1 MAKFTPDPA
10 GMHHVL
16 RGVGG
21 PVWNDIQKRTR
32 RATTFAKAQVGKDT
46 RALYRSIS
54 SRVSV
59 GSRGGVTGVVTANNK
74 KAIMHHNGT
83 RPHIIMANKSS
94 TLRFKS
100 RGKIVYAKVVRHPG
114 TKPNRFLTDSL
125 NKVV

>member
-10 GMHHVL
+10 GMRYVL
-16 RGVGG
+16 RGEGG

-32 RATTFAKAQVGKDT
+32 RANTFAKAQVGKDT

-54 SRVSV
+54 YRVSV

-74 KAIMHHNGT
+74 IALMHHNGT
-83 RPHIIMANKSS
+83 KPHIITSRKNSAM
-94 TLRFKS
+94 RFKS

-114 TKPNRFLTDSL
+114 TKPNRYLTDSL
-125 NKVV
+125 RKVV